1 MCAPRAQDGENCLR
15 TSAPRQWPQL
25 AMAKLPAPAPPPQEC
40 FKPGTCGKPSA
51 DGRKL
56 SNYIE
61 RVLSAHAE
69 EELPADKSP
78 EQAKRLKRT

>member
-1 MCAPRAQDGENCLR
+1 MKKDTSVNVRLTSELR
-15 TSAPRQWPQL
+15 
-25 AMAKLPAPAPPPQEC
+25 AKLQRLAD
-40 FKPGTCGKPSA
+40 A

-69 EELPADKSP
+69 EELPADKPP